1 MIGRRRRDH
10 GSMSLV
16 GLWNAWRD
24 AAESTSVLP
33 WESPDWLMA
42 VEAARERRALYD
54 EQLDMIIRA
63 RRANRL
69 RHPRPWAR
77 QG

>member
-1 MIGRRRRDH
+1 
-10 GSMSLV
+10 MSLV

-33 WESPDWLMA
+33 EESPEWVQA
-42 VEAARERRALYD
+42 VSMARERRALYD
-54 EQLDMIIRA
+54 EQLDMILRA
-63 RRANRL
+63 QRANRL
-69 RHPRPWAR
+69 QHRRPWAR